1 MSSPVSSDADV
12 RSSTSRVSDANSLRV
27 AGVDEHRRGTMRSM
41 VTLVGEPPDHSSS
54 GGSSTNASRR
64 CPLDPGHPKSDH
76 LDLGLP
82 RVSAAERW
90 LARRMLQ
97 TLGNPPVRMVLW
109 NREEIPAFGPPPVAR
124 VLIHDRAALW
134 KLLFNPA
141 LHFGEA
147 YSTGRIELEGDLLE
161 FLETVYRAK
170 SAVRKPA
177 GLLRKA
183 IRRWRRRTRSN
194 TLRGSRANIHHHY
207 DIGNDFYKLWLDD
220 QLVYTCAYFPT
231 PQATLE
237 QAQVAKME
245 LVCRKL
251 WLRPGET
258 VVEAG
263 CGWGALGL
271 HMAREYGVKVK
282 AFNISH
288 EQIAYAR
295 QRARQEGLSSQ
306 VEFIEDDY
314 RAVSGRFDVFVSVG
328 MLEHVGTDHYREL
341 GRVIDGCLS
350 PSGRG
355 MIHSI
360 GQNEPGELSPWIRR
374 RIFPGAYP
382 PTLRE
387 MTKVL
392 EPWGFSV
399 LDVENLRLHYAE
411 TLRHWLRRF
420 DAAADTVAKMFDG
433 RFVRIWRLYLAGSV
447 AAFATGALQLFQ
459 LVFARPGVNEIPW
472 TRARL
477 YHGPP
482 SPGG

>member
-1 MSSPVSSDADV
+1 MSSPVSSNAEA
-12 RSSTSRVSDANSLRV
+12 RSSTRSLSDDPSRQADEQPRPGTIGSTAPEAAAARKSRGRLS
-27 AGVDEHRRGTMRSM
+27 AG
-41 VTLVGEPPDHSSS
+41 
-54 GGSSTNASRR
+54 
-64 CPLDPGHPKSDH
+64 
-76 LDLGLP
+76 
-82 RVSAAERW
+82 ERW
-90 LARRMLQ
+90 LAGRMFQ
-97 TLGNPPVRMVLW
+97 ALGNPRVRILLW
-109 NREEIPAFGPPPVAR
+109 DGEEIPTSGPPPVAR
-124 VLIHDRAALW
+124 VLIGDRATLW
-134 KLLFNPA
+134 KLVFDPH

-147 YSTGRIELEGDLLE
+147 YSDGRIELRGDLLE
-161 FLETVYRAK
+161 FLEAVYRAR
-170 SAVRKPA
+170 AAA
-177 GLLRKA
+177 GQRAGMLRRA
-183 IRRWRRRTRSN
+183 ITWWRERAQSN

-207 DIGNDFYKLWLDD
+207 DIGNDFYKLWLDQ

-271 HMAREYGVKVK
+271 HMAKHYGVKVK
-282 AFNISH
+282 ALNISH

-295 QRARQEGLSSQ
+295 QRAKQEGLSSR

-314 RAVSGRFDVFVSVG
+314 RSISGRFDVFVSVG
-328 MLEHVGTDHYREL
+328 MLEHVGADHYREL

-350 PSGRG
+350 REGRG

-387 MTKVL
+387 MAGLL
-392 EPWGFSV
+392 EPWGLSV

-420 DAAADTVAKMFDG
+420 ESAADTVADMFDR
-433 RFVRIWRLYLAGSV
+433 RFVRMWRLYLAGSV
-447 AAFATGALQLFQ
+447 AAFATGGLQLFQ
-459 LVFARPGVNEIPW
+459 IVFARPGVNEIPW

-477 YHGPP
+477 YQDADA
-482 SPGG
+482 PG

>member
-12 RSSTSRVSDANSLRV
+12 RPSTSRVSDGHSRQADRGPRSAAIGAAESPAV
-27 AGVDEHRRGTMRSM
+27 AAPTS
-41 VTLVGEPPDHSSS
+41 
-54 GGSSTNASRR
+54 AA
-64 CPLDPGHPKSDH
+64 
-76 LDLGLP
+76 

-90 LARRMLQ
+90 LAGRMLQ
-97 TLGNPPVRMVLW
+97 ALGSPPVRMLLW
-109 NREEIPAFGPPPVAR
+109 DGEEIPASGPPPVAR
-124 VLIHDRAALW
+124 VLIRDRATLW
-134 KLLFNPA
+134 KLIFHPT

-147 YSTGRIELEGDLLE
+147 YSAGRIEVEGDLLE
-161 FLETVYRAK
+161 FLEAVYRSK
-170 SAVRKPA
+170 SAARRPA
-177 GLLRKA
+177 GPLRKA
-183 IRRWRRRTRSN
+183 VARWRRTRSN
-194 TLRGSRANIHHHY
+194 TLRGSRANIHQHY
-207 DIGNDFYKLWLDD
+207 DVGNDFYKLWLDD

-245 LVCRKL
+245 HVCRKL

-271 HMAREYGVKVK
+271 HMAREYGVKVR

-288 EQIAYAR
+288 EQIVYAR
-295 QRARQEGLSSQ
+295 QRAMREGLSSQ

-350 PSGRG
+350 PCGRG

-360 GQNEPGELSPWIRR
+360 GQNEPCELSPWIRR

-387 MTKVL
+387 MTRVL

-420 DAAADTVAKMFDG
+420 DAAADTVGKMFDG
-433 RFVRIWRLYLAGSV
+433 RFVRTWRLYLAGSV

-459 LVFARPGVNEIPW
+459 LVFARPRLNEIPW

-477 YHGPP
+477 YDGSPA
-482 SPGG
+482 PGGY